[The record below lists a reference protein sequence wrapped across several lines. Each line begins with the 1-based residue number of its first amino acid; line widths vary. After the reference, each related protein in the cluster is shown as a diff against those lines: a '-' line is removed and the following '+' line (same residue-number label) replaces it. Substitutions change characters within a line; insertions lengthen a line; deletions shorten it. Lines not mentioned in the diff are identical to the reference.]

1 MVMKATAFLDGKQV
15 SESVGDVMF
24 TQYGFSGPAMLDVS
38 YEISVRI
45 NREKKSGASLRLS
58 FFPRHSREEV

>member
-24 TQYGFSGPAMLDVS
+24 TQYGFRSAMLDVS
-38 YEISVRI
+38 
-45 NREKKSGASLRLS
+45 LR
-58 FFPRHSREEV
+58 FQFG